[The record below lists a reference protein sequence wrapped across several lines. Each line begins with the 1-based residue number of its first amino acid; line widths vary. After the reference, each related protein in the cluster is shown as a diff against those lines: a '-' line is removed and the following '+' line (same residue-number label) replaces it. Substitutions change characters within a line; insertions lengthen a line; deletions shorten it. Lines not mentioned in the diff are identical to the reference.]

1 MSAVYCDT
9 SALYALLDRGDANAD
24 AAAKTWELLAGV
36 STPLVTTNYVV
47 LETVALVQARLG
59 MKAVAALRALLDPF
73 VSVHYVD
80 VALHLAALEQLIS
93 LSRRAVSLVDCA
105 GFAFMRQN
113 GLNRAF
119 AFDRHF
125 REFGFDPVRTNS
137 SP

>member
-9 SALYALLDRGDANAD
+9 SALYALLHRGDANAEH
-24 AAAKTWELLAGV
+24 AAKAWEGLADE

-59 MKAVAALRALLDPF
+59 MDAVTALRALVDPF

-80 VALHLAALEQLIS
+80 GALHLAALEQVVS
-93 LSRRAVSLVDCA
+93 LARRTVSLVDCA
-105 GFAFMRQN
+105 SFAFMRQH
-113 GLNRAF
+113 GISRAF

-125 REFGFDPVRTNS
+125 REFGFDPM
-137 SP
+137 